1 MSLPL
6 RGDQHHNTA
15 DANTVGTGGAQESK
29 WEEPGSAQSQSS
41 VPSWFRP
48 GSSNE
53 KSQPL
58 LPMPVQGN
66 DATQTPSSLG
76 LRPSQWSIKAIAL
89 AAGGL
94 LAAIW
99 LVFAAFRSITGG
111 SVSSLSTMKSTV
123 SLEQSIFNETLGVCM
138 SDVDCQGRA
147 LTTMLHSLRR
157 SSSSTCYED
166 QTKRMHSH

>member
-1 MSLPL
+1 MSSPR
-6 RGDQHHNTA
+6 RGEQQHNT
-15 DANTVGTGGAQESK
+15 TVDTIGPSGAQESK
-29 WEEPGSAQSQSS
+29 WEEPASAQSQSS

-66 DATQTPSSLG
+66 DGAQTPSSLG
-76 LRPSQWSIKAIAL
+76 LRPSQWSIKAITL

-111 SVSSLSTMKSTV
+111 SVPSLSTMKSSV
-123 SLEQSIFNETLGVCM
+123 SLEQSIFNETLGVCI
-138 SDVDCQGRA
+138 SWKHSQGGA
-147 LTTMLHSLRR
+147 LTIMSHSLRR
-157 SSSSTCYED
+157 SSSSTCSGG
-166 QTKRMHSH
+166 QISATL

>member
-6 RGDQHHNTA
+6 RGDQHHNNA
-15 DANTVGTGGAQESK
+15 GVNTVGTGGEQES
-29 WEEPGSAQSQSS
+29 PVSAQSQSS

-58 LPMPVQGN
+58 LPMPVQGG
-66 DATQTPSSLG
+66 DGTQTQSGLG
-76 LRPSQWSIKAIAL
+76 LRPSQWSIKAITL

-94 LAAIW
+94 LAAVW
-99 LVFAAFRSITGG
+99 LVFAAFRSVMGG
-111 SVSSLSTMKSTV
+111 SVPSLSNVKSTV

-138 SDVDCQGRA
+138 PNVHCRGRA
-147 LTTMLHSLRR
+147 LTM
-157 SSSSTCYED
+157 
-166 QTKRMHSH
+166 MFA